1 MSTRSSHTAAT
12 AALSTSSLP
21 PIRYSRALFW
31 LAGLHIFII
40 AISNYLVQLPVE
52 LFGFI
57 TTWGAITFPFIFL
70 ITDLTVR
77 IFGQQLARRIIF
89 FAMLPALAISYYFSV
104 VFANGQ
110 FIGHE
115 HLLDFNLFVFRIVL
129 ASFSAY
135 VVGQLLDIQV
145 FNKLRQLKTWWIAP
159 LASTFIGNLI
169 DSLCFFA
176 IAFYK
181 SPDPFMAA
189 NWIEIGTMD
198 YAFKM
203 VMGVLIFLPLYGVIL
218 SKLHKMLAGNK
229 K

>member
-1 MSTRSSHTAAT
+1 MSISTTAIIPVQ
-12 AALSTSSLP
+12 S
-21 PIRYSRALFW
+21 IRYSRALFW

-40 AISNYLVQLPVE
+40 AVSNYLVQIPVE

-77 IFGQQLARRIIF
+77 IFGQNLARRIIF
-89 FAMLPALAISYYFSV
+89 FAMFPALAISYYFSV

-110 FIGHE
+110 FVGHE
-115 HLLDFNLFVFRIVL
+115 HLIDFNLFVFRVVL
-129 ASFSAY
+129 ASFAAY
-135 VVGQLLDIQV
+135 VIGQLLDIQV
-145 FNKLRQLKTWWIAP
+145 FNKLRQLKNWWIAP

-181 SPDPFMAA
+181 SPDPFMATH
-189 NWIEIGTMD
+189 WVEIGAMD
-198 YAFKM
+198 YLFKM
-203 VMGVLIFLPLYGVIL
+203 LIGVFVFLPLYGVIL
-218 SKLHKMLAGNK
+218 VKLQKMLAGK
-229 K
+229 

>member
-1 MSTRSSHTAAT
+1 MSI
-12 AALSTSSLP
+12 STTSTMPLQS
-21 PIRYSRALFW
+21 IRYSRALFW

-40 AISNYLVQLPVE
+40 AISNYLVQIPVG

-57 TTWGAITFPFIFL
+57 TTWGAVTFPFIFL

-89 FAMLPALAISYYFSV
+89 FAMLPALLISYYFSV

-110 FIGHE
+110 FVGHE

-169 DSLCFFA
+169 DSFCFFA

-181 SPDPFMAA
+181 SSDAFMATH
-189 NWIEIGTMD
+189 WIEIGAMD
-198 YAFKM
+198 YLFKM

-218 SKLHKMLAGNK
+218 AKLQKILARK
-229 K
+229 

>member
-1 MSTRSSHTAAT
+1 MSISNISITPLQS
-12 AALSTSSLP
+12 
-21 PIRYSRALFW
+21 IRYSRALFW
-31 LAGLHIFII
+31 LVGLHIFII
-40 AISNYLVQLPVE
+40 AISNYLVQIPVG

-89 FAMLPALAISYYFSV
+89 FAMLPALVISYYFSL
-104 VFANGQ
+104 VFANGL
-110 FIGHE
+110 FVGHE
-115 HLLDFNLFVFRIVL
+115 KLLDFNLFVFRIVL
-129 ASFSAY
+129 ASFAAY

-176 IAFYK
+176 IAFYR
-181 SPDPFMAA
+181 SPDAFMATH
-189 NWIEIGTMD
+189 WIEIGTMD
-198 YAFKM
+198 YLFKM
-203 VMGVLIFLPLYGVIL
+203 VMGVLIFLPLYGVVL
-218 SKLHKMLAGNK
+218 AKLQKMLAGK
-229 K
+229 

>member
-1 MSTRSSHTAAT
+1 MSI
-12 AALSTSSLP
+12 STTSIIPIQS
-21 PIRYSRALFW
+21 IRYSRALFW
-31 LAGLHIFII
+31 LASLHIFII
-40 AISNYLVQLPVE
+40 AISNYLVQIPVG

-77 IFGQQLARRIIF
+77 IFGQNLARRIVF

-110 FIGHE
+110 FVGHE

-129 ASFSAY
+129 ASFAAY
-135 VVGQLLDIQV
+135 VIGQLLDIQV
-145 FNKLRQLKTWWIAP
+145 FNRLRELKTWWIAP

-181 SPDPFMAA
+181 SPDPFMATH
-189 NWIEIGTMD
+189 WIEIGAMD
-198 YAFKM
+198 YLFKM
-203 VMGVLIFLPLYGVIL
+203 VIGVFVFLPLYGVIL
-218 SKLHKMLAGNK
+218 AKLQKMLAGK
-229 K
+229 

>member
-1 MSTRSSHTAAT
+1 MST
-12 AALSTSSLP
+12 STTSIIPIQS
-21 PIRYSRALFW
+21 IRYSRALFW

-40 AISNYLVQLPVE
+40 AISNYLVQIPVE

-77 IFGQQLARRIIF
+77 IFGQSLARRIIF
-89 FAMLPALAISYYFSV
+89 FAMFPALAISYYFSV

-110 FIGHE
+110 FVGHE
-115 HLLDFNLFVFRIVL
+115 HLIDFNLFVFRIVL
-129 ASFSAY
+129 ASFAAY
-135 VVGQLLDIQV
+135 VIGQLLDIQV

-159 LASTFIGNLI
+159 LVSTFIGNLI

-181 SPDPFMAA
+181 SPDPFMATH
-189 NWIEIGTMD
+189 WVEIGAMD
-198 YAFKM
+198 YLFKM
-203 VMGVLIFLPLYGVIL
+203 VIGVIIFLPLYGVIL
-218 SKLHKMLAGNK
+218 VKLQKMLAGK
-229 K
+229 QSGV

>member
-1 MSTRSSHTAAT
+1 MSSSTLLT
-12 AALSTSSLP
+12 TP
-21 PIRYSRALFW
+21 IQYIRYSRALFW
-31 LAGLHIFII
+31 LASLHIFII
-40 AISNYLVQLPVE
+40 AISNYLVQIPVG

-57 TTWGAITFPFIFL
+57 TTWGAVTFPFIFL

-104 VFANGQ
+104 VFADGQ
-110 FIGHE
+110 FVGHE

-135 VVGQLLDIQV
+135 VVGQLLDIQI

-159 LASTFIGNLI
+159 LVSTFIGNLI
-169 DSLCFFA
+169 DSFCFFA

-181 SPDPFMAA
+181 SPDPFMASH
-189 NWIEIGTMD
+189 WVEIGAMD
-198 YAFKM
+198 YLFKI

-218 SKLHKMLAGNK
+218 AKLQKVLAGK
-229 K
+229 